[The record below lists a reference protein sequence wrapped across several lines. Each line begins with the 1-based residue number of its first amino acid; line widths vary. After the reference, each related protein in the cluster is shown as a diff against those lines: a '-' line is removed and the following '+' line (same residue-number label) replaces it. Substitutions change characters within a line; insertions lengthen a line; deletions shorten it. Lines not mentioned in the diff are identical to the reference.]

1 MSDTNVMPGTPG
13 KLSKQTIFNYAL
25 LFSMVKSAVTRTLN
39 NNTTTKTDKII
50 QNSLQKAIDK
60 HMEDK

>member
-1 MSDTNVMPGTPG
+1 MSDTNQSTTVGT
-13 KLSKQTIFNYAL
+13 LSKQTVFNYAL

-39 NNTTTKTDKII
+39 NSTTSKTDKII

-60 HMEDK
+60 HTEEK